1 MKPAVTSIRRD
12 DTHRLIPARYNDVTV
27 LQRIADN
34 ARELQTL
41 IELDSSTNDRLMGEA
56 NLLPGIS
63 VHELLFGVE
72 YAPVVNASFT
82 HSHPEGSRFNGPDR
96 GAWYAGYELKTS
108 QAEVAF
114 HKSEELKEIAW
125 DEPET
130 FTFDD
135 YLADFRGAFH
145 DLRGGHTSY
154 RRVLD
159 PDSYVASQKFA
170 QQLLA
175 EGSAGIVYPSV
186 RFPKGTCIACFRPA
200 LVTNVRQDQTLTLTF
215 QHAGAAPRWTF
226 AN

>member
-1 MKPAVTSIRRD
+1 
-12 DTHRLIPARYNDVTV
+12 
-27 LQRIADN
+27 
-34 ARELQTL
+34 
-41 IELDSSTNDRLMGEA
+41 MGEA

-72 YAPVVNASFT
+72 HAPVVNASFT

-96 GAWYAGYELKTS
+96 GAWYAGFELKTS

-114 HKSEELKEIAW
+114 HKSEELREVEW

-135 YLADFRGAFH
+135 YLADFRGTFH
-145 DLRGGHTSY
+145 DLRGSHAGY
-154 RRVLD
+154 RPFLD
-159 PDSYVASQKFA
+159 PNSYVASQKLA

-186 RFPKGTCIACFRPA
+186 RFPKGNCIACFRPT

-215 QHAGAAPRWTF
+215 QHANTTPRW
-226 AN
+226 